1 MRIDGRM
8 AGLMVFVV
16 AAILLAWTTARAE
29 LTGAQIMTRVD
40 QRDIGKDG
48 SFQVTM
54 RLVAPNG
61 DQRVRKL
68 KMLLKGK
75 SNTKKVMVH
84 FLEPTDVRGVGFL
97 VWRHPDRDDDRWLY
111 LPSLHMVRRISAADK
126 RSSFVGSDF
135 VYEDVAGRD
144 VDQDKHTLTGSET
157 IDDQECYVVKSVPN
171 DTTEYA
177 HKISWVRK
185 DNYVVVQEKYTDRQG
200 KPLKQLTVDAL
211 EKIQGIWTVRK
222 QTMRNLQT
230 KHYTVVSWDK
240 VKYNSGLGD
249 DVFTERYLRR

>member
-1 MRIDGRM
+1 
-8 AGLMVFVV
+8 MVFVV
-16 AAILLAWTTARAE
+16 AAFMLPWTVARAE
-29 LTGAQIMTRVD
+29 LTGTEIMTRVD
-40 QRDIGKDG
+40 QREVGKDG
-48 SFQVTM
+48 SFEVTM

-68 KMLLKGK
+68 KMLQQGK
-75 SNTKKVMVH
+75 SSTKKVMVH
-84 FLEPTDVRGVGFL
+84 FLEPADVRGVGFL

-111 LPSLHMVRRISAADK
+111 LPALHMVRRIAAADK

-144 VDQDKHTLTGSET
+144 VDRDKHTLTGTEAV
-157 IDDQECYVVKSVPN
+157 DNQECYVIKSVPN
-171 DTTEYA
+171 DKTEYTQ
-177 HKISWVRK
+177 KVSWVRK
-185 DNYVVVQEKYTDRQG
+185 DIFVVVQEKYYDKQG
-200 KPLKQLTVDAL
+200 KLIKQLTADEL
-211 EKIQGIWTVRK
+211 EKIQGVWTVSK

-230 KHYTVVSWDK
+230 KHYTVVAWDK